1 MIAHIVNEIMLN
13 SIKININFNWIL
25 DNNLLMTFYDN
36 QNKKKLKSE
45 TQPVIDLR
53 VDNQNKM

>member
-1 MIAHIVNEIMLN
+1 
-13 SIKININFNWIL
+13 
-25 DNNLLMTFYDN
+25 MTFYDN